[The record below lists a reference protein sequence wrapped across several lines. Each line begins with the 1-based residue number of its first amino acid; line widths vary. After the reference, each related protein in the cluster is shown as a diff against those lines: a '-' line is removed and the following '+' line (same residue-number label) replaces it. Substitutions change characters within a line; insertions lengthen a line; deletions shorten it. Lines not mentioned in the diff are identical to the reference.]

1 MSSGQSTIGPA
12 PNQCPEGTRAPS
24 MMHRLWVQLLQAV
37 LGRVDMDPDTAP
49 TELGFFLHP
58 PPPIS
63 GPTGLLL
70 PRGRFLSSQRITSFF
85 FLIYLVSFA
94 RFLFIL
100 FYFFFAAFT
109 PVPSVKWWSS
119 ASALLQLLFF
129 LMSLSW
135 VTLVPAYQFQFRE
148 PTSKCTPIRVR
159 PCFISSSFAPQISQH
174 PNLVIYPKVR

>member
-1 MSSGQSTIGPA
+1 
-12 PNQCPEGTRAPS
+12 

-85 FLIYLVSFA
+85 FSYLFGFFCPVFIY
-94 RFLFIL
+94 FI
-100 FYFFFAAFT
+100 FIFFFCCFHSGSVGKVVVISVGSSPVIVLPDVAQLGDVGT
-109 PVPSVKWWSS
+109 GVPVPIPRTDVE
-119 ASALLQLLFF
+119 
-129 LMSLSW
+129 M
-135 VTLVPAYQFQFRE
+135 
-148 PTSKCTPIRVR
+148 
-159 PCFISSSFAPQISQH
+159 
-174 PNLVIYPKVR
+174 YPDSG

>member
-1 MSSGQSTIGPA
+1 
-12 PNQCPEGTRAPS
+12 

-100 FYFFFAAFT
+100 FLFFFFCCFHSGSVGKVVVISVGSSPVIVLPDVAQLGDVGT
-109 PVPSVKWWSS
+109 GVPVPIPRTDVE
-119 ASALLQLLFF
+119 
-129 LMSLSW
+129 M
-135 VTLVPAYQFQFRE
+135 
-148 PTSKCTPIRVR
+148 
-159 PCFISSSFAPQISQH
+159 
-174 PNLVIYPKVR
+174 YPDSG